1 LEARK
6 FGDNMDKTEILD
18 KLIEDGNGYLI
29 TSQATNKGISKW
41 YLAEYIK
48 RRNMEKVAQGV
59 YLSEEAWLDE
69 LYLLSLR
76 NRKMYFSQETAL
88 YLHGLMEREPRYIC
102 VTVKEGYNASHL
114 RKKGIKVYQS
124 KSELYELGTS
134 AIETNYGN
142 TVAVYDMERTICDII
157 RDKATM
163 EIQVFQ
169 VAMKEYM
176 ISPKKN
182 LLNLMEYASKMNIEE
197 KVRTYVE
204 VML

>member
-1 LEARK
+1 
-6 FGDNMDKTEILD
+6 
-18 KLIEDGNGYLI
+18 
-29 TSQATNKGISKW
+29 
-41 YLAEYIK
+41 
-48 RRNMEKVAQGV
+48 
-59 YLSEEAWLDE
+59 
-69 LYLLSLR
+69 
-76 NRKMYFSQETAL
+76 
-88 YLHGLMEREPRYIC
+88 MEREPRYIC

-157 RDKATM
+157 RDKVTM
-163 EIQVFQ
+163 DIQVFQ

>member
-1 LEARK
+1 
-6 FGDNMDKTEILD
+6 MDKTEILD

-48 RRNMEKVAQGV
+48 KRNMEKVAQGV

>member
-48 RRNMEKVAQGV
+48 KRNMEKVAQGV

>member
-1 LEARK
+1 
-6 FGDNMDKTEILD
+6 
-18 KLIEDGNGYLI
+18 
-29 TSQATNKGISKW
+29 
-41 YLAEYIK
+41 
-48 RRNMEKVAQGV
+48 
-59 YLSEEAWLDE
+59 
-69 LYLLSLR
+69 
-76 NRKMYFSQETAL
+76 MYFSQETAL

-157 RDKATM
+157 RDKVTM
-163 EIQVFQ
+163 DIQVFQ

>member
-1 LEARK
+1 
-6 FGDNMDKTEILD
+6 MDKTEILD

-48 RRNMEKVAQGV
+48 KRNMEKVAQGV

-157 RDKATM
+157 RDKVTM
-163 EIQVFQ
+163 DIQVFQ